1 MNNFNFYNPTKIF
14 FGENAIANLKGN
26 IKSYN
31 NILLVYDSIVKK
43 FGIYD
48 KVIKILSE
56 EENKNI
62 FELSEIT
69 SNPRLEK
76 VYEGVDICKKNNVD
90 FVLAVGGG
98 STIDC
103 AKAIAMGS
111 KADSDVWDF
120 YLKKAKP
127 TDTLPVGTILT
138 ISATG
143 TEMNPNSVITKWDT
157 KEKLNVT
164 NDLLYP
170 EFSILDPTYTF
181 TVPVNQTVYGG
192 IDMMVHVFEQYFSFP
207 NTPNLSDN
215 LSESIIKTIIENLN
229 IVVNDPKNYNARA
242 NLMWCGTLAWNRLI
256 GSGKEQDW
264 MTHVIENTLSGIFD
278 VPHGAGIAVLFPAWM
293 KYVYKYAPNKF
304 KQYAINIWNVDPNG
318 KTDEEVAL
326 EGISKTKEYFHNL
339 GAPTSLSEI
348 NLSEKDIE
356 KVTEKVNTKGRG
368 SFRKIQKE
376 DVAEIL
382 KLAL

>member
-31 NILLVYDSIVKK
+31 NILLVYDSIIKQI
-43 FGIYD
+43 GIYD
-48 KVIKILSE
+48 DVMKTLEK
-56 EENKNI
+56 ENKNI
-62 FELSEIT
+62 FELNGIT
-69 SNPRLEK
+69 PNPRLEK

-90 FVLAVGGG
+90 FILAVGGG

-103 AKAIAMGS
+103 AKAIALGS
-111 KADSDVWDF
+111 KTNSDVWNF
-120 YLKKAKP
+120 YLKKVKP
-127 TDTLPVGTILT
+127 TETLPVGTILT

-170 EFSILDPTYTF
+170 EFSILDPTYTY

-192 IDMMVHVFEQYFSFP
+192 IDMLVHVFEQYFSFP

-215 LSESIIKTIIENLN
+215 LAESIMKTIIENLS
-229 IVVNDPKNYNARA
+229 IVINDLKNYNARA

-278 VPHGAGIAVLFPAWM
+278 VPHGMGIAVLFPAWM
-293 KYVYKYAPNKF
+293 KYVYRYATDKF
-304 KQYAINIWNVDPNG
+304 KKYAINIWNIDPNA
-318 KTDEEVAL
+318 KTDEEIAL
-326 EGISKTKEYFHNL
+326 EGINKTKEYFHKL

-348 NLSEKDIE
+348 NISEKDI
-356 KVTEKVNTKGRG
+356 KNVAEKVNTKGRG
-368 SFRKIQKE
+368 SFRKIQRE
-376 DVAEIL
+376 DVVEIL